1 MAKPQIATRVDE
13 NVKGRIEEYADRHN
27 MSQSE
32 AMRHLLTRG
41 LDYEDGNLV
50 VPDERQP
57 ALADGGVKQLAE
69 NQERQQRSQQYQGAG
84 LAFGIVYLA
93 LLTTGALPDL
103 VAAVFG
109 AAIVG
114 LLSYSMYVARRGD
127 DGDGDEEQEI
137 GGWKADDYESAW
149 APDKNE

>member
-1 MAKPQIATRVDE
+1 MAKPRIQTRVDE
-13 NVKGRIEEYADRHN
+13 NVKDRIEEYADRYD
-27 MSQSE
+27 MSKSE

-57 ALADGGVKQLAE
+57 ALPDGGVKQLAE

-93 LLTTGALPDL
+93 LLTTGVLPDL

-114 LLSYSMYVARRGD
+114 VLSYSMYVARRGD
-127 DGDGDEEQEI
+127 DVEVA
-137 GGWKADDYESAW
+137 GWEADDYESTWTA
-149 APDKNE
+149 DKNE